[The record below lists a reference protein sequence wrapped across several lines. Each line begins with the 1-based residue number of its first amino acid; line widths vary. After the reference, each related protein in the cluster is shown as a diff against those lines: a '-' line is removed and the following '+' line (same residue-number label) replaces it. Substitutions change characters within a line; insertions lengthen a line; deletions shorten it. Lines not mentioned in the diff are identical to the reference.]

1 MAAFFIV
8 NALSERVAKKGSVLK
23 AVAADQNIPI
33 YHLSKFGGLKSEVTR
48 AARNKTSHVFIEGG
62 DGTVQGVLT
71 EFIKQR
77 DAFETFPLFSI
88 VPGGMTNQIAK
99 NIGLKSAN
107 KAEIKKLLAK
117 TTLPRSTALLNVI
130 SAGCPPIYGFLFS
143 SGAIPMVTDYTK
155 NNLHNK
161 GIGGSLAVL
170 GGLLRAVLGK
180 REDVMRPTPIKLNI
194 DSQDL
199 NENHLGTMITT
210 LPGLMLGMDP
220 FWGQQDAPL
229 RLTYVSGAV
238 KGLYRQIAG
247 LWLSGLGLGNKSKDR
262 TEIGMRSWNANCVK
276 YAYTGPVVLDGEPL
290 SFPSGQ
296 FEIHA
301 TEPVEFVC

>member
-1 MAAFFIV
+1 MATLFIV
-8 NALSERVAKKGSVLK
+8 NGLSERVAKKGSVLK
-23 AVAADQNIPI
+23 AVAAELNIPI
-33 YHLSKFGGLKSEVTR
+33 YHLDEFSGLASEVTR
-48 AARNKTSHVFIEGG
+48 AARNKTRHVFIEGG
-62 DGTVQGVLT
+62 DGTVHGVLT

-77 DAFETFPLFSI
+77 AAFETFPLFSI

-107 KAEIKKLLAK
+107 KAEIKKLLAE
-117 TTLPRSTALLNVI
+117 TTSARSTALLKVI
-130 SAGCPPIYGFLFS
+130 SAGRPPFYGFLFS
-143 SGAIPMVTDYTK
+143 SGAIPMVTEYTK
-155 NNLHNK
+155 SNLHNK

-180 REDVMRPTPIKLNI
+180 REDVMRPTQIKLNI
-194 DSQDL
+194 DGQDL
-199 NENHLGTMITT
+199 TENHLGTVLTT

-238 KGLYRQIAG
+238 KGLYRQIAE
-247 LWLSGLGLGNKSKDR
+247 LWLGHKSKDR
-262 TEIGMRSWNANCVK
+262 TKTGMRSWNAHCVK

-296 FEIHA
+296 FEIRA
-301 TEPVEFVC
+301 TEPVEFVY

>member
-33 YHLSKFGGLKSEVTR
+33 YHLSEFGGLKSEVTR

-107 KAEIKKLLAK
+107 KAEIKKLIAK
-117 TTLPRSTALLNVI
+117 TTSPRSTALLNVI

-143 SGAIPMVTDYTK
+143 SGAIPMVTEYTK

-170 GGLLRAVLGK
+170 GGLLRAVLGT

-194 DSQDL
+194 DGQDL